1 MTYFKELPNIQY
13 IGDLPQTSNV
23 DYILAKNI
31 FKRVKLRE
39 DFKNIFTYLDLYFV
53 KDNERP
59 DQVATRVYNDPNLDW
74 IVLVANNITNIVN
87 EWPLNSTSFYEYL
100 LDKYGSEENFNNIHH
115 YETEQ
120 KIDEYNRLVIPSGL
134 KVDPPLNVSIVTGIG
149 VSEYQLPN
157 FLNDRSSS
165 SITVNLN
172 QSLNVGIRTTESNDQ
187 NKINIIITE
196 NKINYSYFSIPT
208 RSTPIK
214 IEIANDL
221 DNWPGGWGG
230 SINVLK
236 RGINSKIPVN
246 DIIYNNDI
254 EIPQNLY
261 EIGYSVNVGPI
272 FRLIKK

>member
-1 MTYFKELPNIQY
+1 MTYFRELPNIQY
-13 IGDLPQTSNV
+13 IGNLPQTSNV

-39 DFKNIFTYLDLYFV
+39 DFKNIFTYLDIYFI

-59 DQVATRVYNDPNLDW
+59 DQVASRVYNDPNLDW
-74 IVLVANNITNIVN
+74 LVLITNNITNIVN

-100 LDKYGSEENFNNIHH
+100 LDKYGSEENFKNIHH
-115 YETEQ
+115 YQTDQ

-134 KVDPPLNVSIVTGIG
+134 KVDPPLNVSIVTNDNI
-149 VSEYQLPN
+149 SEYPLPN
-157 FLNDRSSS
+157 FLNNKSSS

-172 QSLNVGIRTTESNDQ
+172 QSLNVGIRTTESNDK
-187 NKINIIITE
+187 NTVNVIVTD
-196 NKINYSYFSIPT
+196 NKINYSYLSIAT
-208 RSTPIK
+208 RSSPIK
-214 IEIANDL
+214 IEVTNDL
-221 DNWPGGWGG
+221 DNWPAGWGG

-236 RGINSKIPVN
+236 GGINSKIPVN

-254 EIPQNLY
+254 QIPQSLY
-261 EIGYSVNVGPI
+261 EIGYSVGIGPV

>member
-1 MTYFKELPNIQY
+1 MTYFRELPNIQY
-13 IGDLPQTSNV
+13 IGNLPQTSNV

-39 DFKNIFTYLDLYFV
+39 DFKNIFTYLDIYFI

-59 DQVATRVYNDPNLDW
+59 DQVASRVYNDPNLDW
-74 IVLVANNITNIVN
+74 LVLITNNITNIVN

-115 YETEQ
+115 YETDQ

-149 VSEYQLPN
+149 VSEYPLPN
-157 FLNDRSSS
+157 FLNDKSSS

-172 QSLNVGIRTTESNDQ
+172 QSLNVGIRTTESNDK
-187 NKINIIITE
+187 NTSNIIITD
-196 NKINYSYFSIPT
+196 NKINYSYFSIST
-208 RSTPIK
+208 RSKTIK
-214 IEIANDL
+214 IKVTNDL
-221 DNWPGGWGG
+221 DNWPAGWGG

-236 RGINSKIPVN
+236 GGINSKIPVN

-261 EIGYSVNVGPI
+261 EIGYSVNIGPI